1 VNTPKYLVQVLDRG
15 DLQPPSAREYS
26 AASLAADARPGL
38 QRRAKADHDKI
49 ET

>member
-1 VNTPKYLVQVLDRG
+1 VSTPQYLVQVLDSG

-26 AASLAADARPGL
+26 AASLAADARSGR